1 MRATSITGLIVAAA
15 FAAAGCG
22 GGDDRESD
30 APSGDTA
37 PGRSLE
43 GAGESTTTAGE
54 LGGTAAEP
62 EPESDE
68 QGTGGAL
75 ASRVAQIDGEAVRL
89 NVTELRRSESTTA
102 LTFELAV
109 GEPRAGEEEPS
120 ATVGDTFDDG
130 LSESDGGK
138 GQESWTVDGVSLV
151 DAANR
156 KRYLVA
162 RDSEGVCVCDNELLS
177 ISVMPGSP
185 VVLSAT
191 FGAPPADVEAVDVV
205 IPKFG
210 TFKDVPLS

>member
-22 GGDDRESD
+22 GGGDRKSD
-30 APSGDTA
+30 QPREGSGPDQA
-37 PGRSLE
+37 LE
-43 GAGESTTTAGE
+43 GAGESTTTTGE
-54 LGGTAAEP
+54 LGESSPESESGPGEP
-62 EPESDE
+62 EA
-68 QGTGGAL
+68 GGL
-75 ASRVAQIDGEAVRL
+75 ASRVGQIDGDAVRL
-89 NVTELRRSESTTA
+89 NVTELRRSGSTTA

-109 GEPRAGEEEPS
+109 EEPRAGEEEPS
-120 ATVGDTFDDG
+120 PTPGDTFDDG
-130 LSESDGGK
+130 LSEANGGK

-162 RDSEGVCVCDNELLS
+162 RDSEGVCVCDDGLLS
-177 ISVMPGSP
+177 ISVEPGSP